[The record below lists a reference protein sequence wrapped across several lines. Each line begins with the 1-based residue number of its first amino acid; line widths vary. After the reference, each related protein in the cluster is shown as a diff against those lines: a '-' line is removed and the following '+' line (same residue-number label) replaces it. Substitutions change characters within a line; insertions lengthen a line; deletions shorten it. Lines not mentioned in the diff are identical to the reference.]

1 MMMMMQ
7 PGASKM
13 HATIAAP
20 APGFVLTS
28 NTLALHVQTSGYR
41 DSCAFAGTP
50 DRAGVG
56 HYHVLLDG
64 SLINMFCTPTARV
77 SMQNV
82 DPGKH
87 TIEVV
92 PAQDDHAEVME
103 NAQKM
108 AFTYKPTNPM
118 PPVTAAAASGKP
130 SIRILEPK
138 NGATLNGAFTVKV
151 AVHNFHPSCDL
162 LGKPDVAGY
171 GHWHVNVDSMSGP
184 MMGMGSMLGM
194 ACTSTFHGSTVGLKP
209 GTTHTL
215 FALLTDNGHAPLGP
229 FAKITFTVAG

>member
-1 MMMMMQ
+1 MMPMQ
-7 PGASKM
+7 PGAAKM
-13 HATIAAP
+13 HVAITSP
-20 APGFVLTS
+20 APGLVLTS
-28 NTLALHVQTSGYR
+28 NTLVLHVQTSGYR

-50 DRAGVG
+50 DRPGVG

-64 SLINMFCTPTARV
+64 SLINMFCTPAAQV
-77 SMQNV
+77 SMQDV

-108 AFTYKPTNPM
+108 AFTYKPANPL
-118 PPVTAAAASGKP
+118 PAVTPAAQGKP

-151 AVHNFHPSCDL
+151 AFQNFHPACGL
-162 LGKPDVAGY
+162 LGKPDVPGF
-171 GHWHVNVDSMSGP
+171 GHWHVNIDSMSGP

-194 ACTSTFHGSTVGLKP
+194 ACTNTFHGSTVGMKP

-229 FAKITFTVAG
+229 FAKISFTVAG

>member
-1 MMMMMQ
+1 MMPMQ
-7 PGASKM
+7 PGAERM
-13 HATIAAP
+13 HATIASP
-20 APGFVLTS
+20 GPGFVLNA
-28 NTLALHVQTSGYR
+28 NTLNLHVQTSGYR
-41 DSCAFAGTP
+41 DTCAFAGKP

-151 AVHNFHPSCDL
+151 AFQSFHPSCDL

>member
-1 MMMMMQ
+1 MMPMQ
-7 PGASKM
+7 PGAERM
-13 HATIAAP
+13 HATIASP
-20 APGFVLTS
+20 GPGFVLNA
-28 NTLALHVQTSGYR
+28 NTLNLHVQTSGYR
-41 DSCAFAGTP
+41 DTCAFAGKP

-151 AVHNFHPSCDL
+151 AFQSFHPSCDL

-215 FALLTDNGHAPLGP
+215 FALLTDDGHAPLVQ
-229 FAKITFTVAG
+229 FAKISFTVAG